1 MKIAIVDDN
10 ITERERLSGYVHNW
24 AKNSSEIE
32 LFDSGESFLLSI
44 RDKSFD
50 IVFMDIIMDG
60 KNGIDAAKALRK
72 ITLET
77 VLIFI
82 TSSPEYMVQA
92 FPCHAFDYVIKPY
105 TEQRIAEVL
114 GEVQRA
120 VGTQRET
127 VEIGGE
133 KYLLDDILYA
143 YSDSNYCE
151 IHTRH
156 DLHRVRISFTE
167 LSSILVKYPAFMVV
181 NRGTIINFDNTS
193 HISGLNCIIM
203 NGDRVPISRRKLKEV
218 EKAFLDRQFSKLL
231 EEGK

>member
-77 VLIFI
+77 ILIFI

-127 VEIGGE
+127 AEIGGE
-133 KYLLDDILYA
+133 KYDKL
-143 YSDSNYCE
+143 NYE
-151 IHTRH
+151 I
-156 DLHRVRISFTE
+156 RIS
-167 LSSILVKYPAFMVV
+167 
-181 NRGTIINFDNTS
+181 G
-193 HISGLNCIIM
+193 
-203 NGDRVPISRRKLKEV
+203 
-218 EKAFLDRQFSKLL
+218 
-231 EEGK
+231 